1 MSCFSLK
8 LLEFLLPENRVAL
21 TSGFSPVTAALQSYK
36 ETKLSM
42 SVEIFTETIC
52 LEQAGWPARACFYNF
67 GFFKKKIGVLM
78 KPNLVMLECG
88 SQLRRHSATL
98 ISSQI
103 FRSKIQ
109 NQDHKSDFL

>member
-1 MSCFSLK
+1 M
-8 LLEFLLPENRVAL
+8 AL
-21 TSGFSPVTAALQSYK
+21 APGFSPVTAALQSYK

-78 KPNLVMLECG
+78 KPNLVMLECS
-88 SQLRRHSATL
+88 SQLRRHSANL
-98 ISSQI
+98 L
-103 FRSKIQ
+103 R
-109 NQDHKSDFL
+109 